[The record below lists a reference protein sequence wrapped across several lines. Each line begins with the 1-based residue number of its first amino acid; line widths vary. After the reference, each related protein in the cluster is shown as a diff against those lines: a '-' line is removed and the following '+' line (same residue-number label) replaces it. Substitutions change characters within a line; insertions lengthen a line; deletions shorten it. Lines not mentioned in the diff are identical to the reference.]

1 MLETCLA
8 LFEAQHGLATTG
20 QLAESGIDH
29 RMVTWIV
36 KTGRLARLSPRV
48 VRLVGAPATE
58 AQRVMAAVLDAGPGS
73 ALSHTS
79 ALAWWKVPGF
89 TLRDLH
95 VTQAKVR
102 QRRLAH
108 AAHGVDLP
116 AAHVRVLDGVPV
128 VAPARALFDLAGM
141 SRVPR
146 QRVER
151 AVDSAWSL
159 RLVSG
164 CTLQAMLH
172 QLVGQ
177 RRAGLATMREILEA
191 RGPDYIP
198 PASGLEGRVVEILRG
213 YSKASLRRQV
223 DTGDDEGWIGRIDFA
238 DPELPFRLEVQSDR
252 FHASHLDRQAD
263 AQRLSRLEAAGFVVV
278 TVTETDVWH
287 YPDRVVE
294 LVREGRYQANV
305 RVLTRRAR
313 YSSSCSARQPEGAER
328 GLQRTVSPL
337 ASVPT

>member
-1 MLETCLA
+1 MLENCLDVFA
-8 LFEAQHGLATTG
+8 DQHGLATTE
-20 QLAESGIDH
+20 QLADFGI
-29 RMVTWIV
+29 RSPMVKGIV
-36 KTGRLARLSPRV
+36 QSGRLAWLSPRV

-89 TLRDLH
+89 TLRELH

-102 QRRLAH
+102 QKRLAVS
-108 AAHGVDLP
+108 AHGGDLP

-128 VAPARALFDLAGM
+128 VSPARALFDLAGM
-141 SRVPR
+141 PRVPR

-151 AVDSAWSL
+151 AVDTAWSL

-164 CTLQAMLH
+164 STLLAMLH
-172 QLVGQ
+172 QLDGR
-177 RRAGLATMREILEA
+177 RRAGLATMREIIEV
-191 RGPDYIP
+191 RGADYAP
-198 PASGLEGRVVEILRG
+198 PASGLEGRVIEILRG
-213 YSKASLRRQV
+213 HSRVSLRRQV

-238 DPELPFRLEVQSDR
+238 DPELPFRLEVQSER

-278 TVTETDVWH
+278 AVTETDVWH
-287 YPDRVVE
+287 YPDRVID
-294 LVREGRYQANV
+294 LVREGRYRANV
-305 RVLTRRAR
+305 NVLKRRAG
-313 YSSSCSARQPEGAER
+313 YPSSCSARQPEGAER

-337 ASVPT
+337 ASMPT